1 MDISHTESLTCC
13 RKWTS
18 LRMFPWWPGARKTS
32 FLKGPS
38 LFNLSS
44 ITCKYICTFAFRYL
58 PSRRR
63 SNFATF
69 CGEDQTG
76 SFAGDALL
84 RRSGANC
91 VGGGVRNFPRTH
103 NNWVCV
109 APTPTPSRHGSPG
122 PGFNGRLD
130 DPLNDPSRCPI

>member
-44 ITCKYICTFAFRYL
+44 ITCKYICTFRYL

-76 SFAGDALL
+76 SFAGDALHTAQIWSEL
-84 RRSGANC
+84 SRRGHTQFSPNTIIGFVSHPHPRHRATDPQ
-91 VGGGVRNFPRTH
+91 GPDSMGVWMIH
-103 NNWVCV
+103 
-109 APTPTPSRHGSPG
+109 
-122 PGFNGRLD
+122 
-130 DPLNDPSRCPI
+130 